1 MVSLGLSPMQAIV
14 AATAHAAE
22 NLDVLHAVGTVEVG
36 KRADLLLVDGDPT
49 ADITAVA
56 RVVLVAKDGVVV
68 RDELPA
74 PLLQPA
80 G

>member
-1 MVSLGLSPMQAIV
+1 
-14 AATAHAAE
+14 
-22 NLDVLHAVGTVEVG
+22 VG

-49 ADITAVA
+49 VDITAVA
-56 RVVLVAKDGVVV
+56 QVVLVAKDGVLV

-74 PLLQPA
+74 PLLQPT